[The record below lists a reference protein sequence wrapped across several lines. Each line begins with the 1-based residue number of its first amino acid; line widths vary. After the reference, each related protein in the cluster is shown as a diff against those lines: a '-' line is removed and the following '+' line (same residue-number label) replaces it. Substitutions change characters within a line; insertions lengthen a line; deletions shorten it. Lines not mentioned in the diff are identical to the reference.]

1 MSIPKHVAIIMDGNG
16 RWAAQRGWTR
26 IKGHKM
32 GVQAVDDVL
41 EEAARL
47 GIRHLSLYAFSTE
60 NWKRPVAEV
69 SALMAMLRMYLRI
82 FVPKLTANGIRFHHI
97 GDRSG
102 LPAGVAADIATL
114 EARTAHLDRMTFHL
128 AVNYGSRLEI
138 LQAAQRCLEDRLAPE
153 ALDEAA
159 FQARLWTGDAPDV
172 DLLIRTSGELR
183 VSNFLLWQ
191 AAYAEFYVTETLW
204 PDFRAAG
211 LREALDAYAQRE
223 RRFGGL

>member
-1 MSIPKHVAIIMDGNG
+1 MSVPNHVAIIMDGNG
-16 RWAAQRGWTR
+16 RWAGQRGWSR

-47 GIRHLSLYAFSTE
+47 GIKHLSLYAFSTE

-82 FVPKLTANGIRFHHI
+82 FVPKLTANSIRFHHI
-97 GDRSG
+97 GDPDG
-102 LPAGVAADIATL
+102 LPPGVAADIRTL
-114 EARTAHLDRMTFHL
+114 EERTAHLDHMTFHL

-138 LQAAQRCLEDRLAPE
+138 LRAAKDCLADGLAPE
-153 ALDEAA
+153 DLDEAT
-159 FQARLWTGDAPDV
+159 FQRRLWTGDAPPV
-172 DLLIRTSGELR
+172 DLMIRTSGEQR
-183 VSNFLLWQ
+183 ISNFLLWQ
-191 AAYAEFYVTETLW
+191 AAYAEFYVTDTLW

>member
-1 MSIPKHVAIIMDGNG
+1 
-16 RWAAQRGWTR
+16 
-26 IKGHKM
+26 M

-97 GDRSG
+97 GDPDG
-102 LPAGVAADIATL
+102 LPPGVAADIRVL

-138 LQAAQRCLEDRLAPE
+138 LRAVKDCLADGLAPE
-153 ALDEAA
+153 DLDEAA
-159 FQARLWTGDAPDV
+159 FQRRLWTGDAPPV
-172 DLLIRTSGELR
+172 DLMIRTSGEQR
-183 VSNFLLWQ
+183 ISNFLLWQ
-191 AAYAEFYVTETLW
+191 AAYAEFYVTDTLW
-204 PDFRAAG
+204 PDFRAGG

>member
-1 MSIPKHVAIIMDGNG
+1 MDGNG
-16 RWAAQRGWTR
+16 RWAALRGWSR

-47 GIRHLSLYAFSTE
+47 GIKHLSLYAFSTE

-97 GDRSG
+97 GDPDG
-102 LPAGVAADIATL
+102 LPPGVAADIRVL

-138 LQAAQRCLEDRLAPE
+138 LRAVKDCLADGLAPE
-153 ALDEAA
+153 DLDEAA
-159 FQARLWTGDAPDV
+159 FQRRLWTGDAPPV
-172 DLLIRTSGELR
+172 DLMIRTSGEQR
-183 VSNFLLWQ
+183 ISNFLLWQ
-191 AAYAEFYVTETLW
+191 AAYAEFYVTDTLW
-204 PDFRAAG
+204 PDFRAGG

>member
-1 MSIPKHVAIIMDGNG
+1 MDGNG

-32 GVQAVDDVL
+32 GVQAVDEVL
-41 EEAARL
+41 EEAARV

-60 NWKRPVAEV
+60 NWKRPAAEV
-69 SALMAMLRMYLRI
+69 SALMAMLRMYLRA
-82 FVPKLTANGIRFHHI
+82 FMPKLMANGIRFHHI
-97 GDRSG
+97 GDKEG

-138 LQAAQRCLEDRLAPE
+138 LHAARKCLAEGLA
-153 ALDEAA
+153 AADLDEAA
-159 FQARLWTGDAPDV
+159 FQQRLWTESAPDV

-183 VSNFLLWQ
+183 ISNFLLWQ

-204 PDFRAAG
+204 PDFRAGG
-211 LREALDAYAQRE
+211 LREALEAYAQRE

>member
-1 MSIPKHVAIIMDGNG
+1 MDGNG
-16 RWAAQRGWTR
+16 RWAAQRGWSR

-97 GDRSG
+97 GDPDG
-102 LPAGVAADIATL
+102 LPPGVAADIRVL

-128 AVNYGSRLEI
+128 AVNYGARLEI
-138 LQAAQRCLEDRLAPE
+138 LRAAKDCLADGLAPD
-153 ALDEAA
+153 LDEAG
-159 FQARLWTGDAPDV
+159 FERRLWTGDAPPV
-172 DLLIRTSGELR
+172 DLMIRTSGEQR
-183 VSNFLLWQ
+183 ISNFLLWQ
-191 AAYAEFYVTETLW
+191 AAYAEFYVTDTLW

>member
-1 MSIPKHVAIIMDGNG
+1 MDGNG

-32 GVQAVDDVL
+32 GVQAVDEVL
-41 EEAARL
+41 EEAARV

-60 NWKRPVAEV
+60 NWKRPAAEV
-69 SALMAMLRMYLRI
+69 SALMAMLRMYLRA
-82 FVPKLTANGIRFHHI
+82 FMPKLMANGIRFHHI
-97 GDRSG
+97 GDKEG

-138 LQAAQRCLEDRLAPE
+138 LHAARKCLAEGLA
-153 ALDEAA
+153 AADLDEAA
-159 FQARLWTGDAPDV
+159 FQQRLWTGAAPDV

-183 VSNFLLWQ
+183 ISNFLLWQ

-204 PDFRAAG
+204 PDFRAGG
-211 LREALDAYAQRE
+211 LREALEAYAQRE